1 MSNIFLLL
9 SYLLH
14 SKNNFDKCLVPHKS
28 PIPWIYDGTH
38 RFVTTGTSSV
48 LLKMQATKKQAF
60 PTKNPVNLKNI
71 NSFADPSSRSCVQ
84 LFDNVRINLI
94 QIIEHHCDNRTNIH
108 NNRYPDIHCCDI
120 ILCSC

>member
-60 PTKNPVNLKNI
+60 PTKNRLP
-71 NSFADPSSRSCVQ
+71 ADKFLPASD
-84 LFDNVRINLI
+84 FYFFN
-94 QIIEHHCDNRTNIH
+94 
-108 NNRYPDIHCCDI
+108 
-120 ILCSC
+120 